1 MGRKG
6 SKYEDQ
12 SGHAVRSQRT
22 QERVLAAALD
32 LFNTHGESAVTTG
45 HIADALNISPGNLY
59 YHFRNKDD
67 IVLALFRRFEAAID
81 VDPPAAAPAT
91 TGLQHLWMYL
101 HVMFDCIW
109 EYRFIYRNL
118 DDLVA
123 RIPVLREHFRMLI
136 GRKRAT
142 VVALCEGLR
151 AAKAMRLSDAEIAT
165 LADNVLVVAT
175 YWLNF
180 EHVRHAGRDED
191 RDLGRGV
198 HQVMA
203 LVAPFLQGEAKAQIV
218 ALGVAYTHSD

>member
-22 QERVLAAALD
+22 QERVLAAALE
-32 LFNTHGESAVTTG
+32 LFNRHGESSVTTG

-67 IVLALFRRFEAAID
+67 IVLALFHRFEGAID
-81 VDPPAAAPAT
+81 VEPPAGAPVAA
-91 TGLQHLWMYL
+91 GVQHLWMYL

-123 RIPVLREHFRMLI
+123 RIPILRDHFRLLI
-136 GRKRAT
+136 GKKRAT
-142 VVALCEGLR
+142 VVALCEGMR
-151 AAKAMRLSDAEIAT
+151 AGKALKISDAEIGA

-180 EHVRHAGRDED
+180 EHVRAAGRDED

-198 HQVMA
+198 YQVMA
-203 LVAPFLQGEAKAQIV
+203 LVAPFLSGDARAQIV
-218 ALGVAYTHSD
+218 ALGGAYARAD